1 MGKLALLVFTA
12 FTVFNFSFGLP
23 AHLEKAKEGC
33 EAGKKADCIRL
44 SIVFYQKKDFK
55 DAFKYSKMACEL
67 GSSDGCSKVGFH
79 YLNGLVVEKN
89 PKKAAEY
96 FKKSCSLNESR
107 SCYNLA
113 LLYDKG
119 EGVKKDT
126 KKANELYEKACKL
139 RNRLACQVLGKDVV
153 SALR

>member
-1 MGKLALLVFTA
+1 MGKLLGSLLVGFTI
-12 FTVFNFSFGLP
+12 FNFSFGLP
-23 AHLEKAKEGC
+23 AHLEKAKKGC
-33 EAGKKADCIRL
+33 EAGNKSDCIRL

-55 DAFKYSKMACEL
+55 DAFKLSKRACEL

-89 PKKAAEY
+89 LKKAAEY
-96 FKKSCSLNESR
+96 FQKSCKLNESR
-107 SCYNLA
+107 GCYNLA

-119 EGVKKDT
+119 EGVKKDE
-126 KKANELYEKACKL
+126 KKAKELYEKACKL
-139 RNRLACQVLGKDVV
+139 RNRLACQVLGKDIV

>member
-1 MGKLALLVFTA
+1 MGKLTLGLVLGFA
-12 FTVFNFSFGLP
+12 VFNFSFGLS
-23 AHLEKAKEGC
+23 AHLEKAKQGC

-55 DAFKYSKMACEL
+55 NAFEYSKKACDL

-79 YLNGLVVEKN
+79 YLDGIVVKKDL
-89 PKKAAEY
+89 KKASEY
-96 FKKSCSLNESR
+96 FKKSCDMDESR
-107 SCYNLA
+107 GCYNLA

-119 EGVKKDT
+119 EGVKQD
-126 KKANELYEKACKL
+126 KKMAKKLYEKACKL
-139 RNRLACQVLGKDVV
+139 RNRWACQAIGKDVV